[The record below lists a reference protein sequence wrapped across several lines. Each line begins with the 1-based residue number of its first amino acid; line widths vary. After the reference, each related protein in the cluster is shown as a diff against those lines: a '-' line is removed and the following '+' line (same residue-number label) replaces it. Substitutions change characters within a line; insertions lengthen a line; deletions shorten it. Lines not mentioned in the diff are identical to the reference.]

1 MNHEG
6 NSGDMY
12 YKGAWVIHTLRNVLN
27 NDSLFKSIIK
37 GIAQDFA
44 YQTVD
49 GKGIVDYI
57 STKTNRDF
65 SPFFEQYLGFSA
77 VPILEYRWA
86 KTKLELRWKAD
97 VLRFSMPVVF
107 NAPKLGEKRVLVTN
121 QDWNSVQVSKKDMK
135 SLGFRDDLFL
145 MLTKKVGEK

>member
-1 MNHEG
+1 MLL
-6 NSGDMY
+6 
-12 YKGAWVIHTLRNVLN
+12 T
-27 NDSLFKSIIK
+27 SI
-37 GIAQDFA
+37 
-44 YQTVD
+44 
-49 GKGIVDYI
+49 
-57 STKTNRDF
+57 
-65 SPFFEQYLGFSA
+65 
-77 VPILEYRWA
+77 